1 MWNLLMET
9 WGITKKLGLF
19 YVIFLTVPLYIQW
32 YQFVIVQVTLPILFN
47 RVISN
52 FILFIKSLHLNI
64 LNIMILYTLKVVL
77 VYHPTRL
84 EKQSTIFKSTFSK
97 STLKETNILWFQLYM
112 ASHMES
118 LTVYLSVL
126 TRLILITIKVIM
138 KGLTENTPDLYE
150 PALFFFWTR

>member
-126 TRLILITIKVIM
+126 WSYFAYQANIIYNKSNHEGSHRKY
-138 KGLTENTPDLYE
+138 P
-150 PALFFFWTR
+150 